1 MDNFIGKF
9 KELLENTDFSTVD
22 GDTIFK
28 DLDEWDSLLALSLIT
43 MVDEEYNIKITGD
56 EIRQASSIYDLYA
69 VINIKKNA

>member
-1 MDNFIGKF
+1 MNNFILKF
-9 KELLENTDFSTVD
+9 KELFEDTDFSTVG

-56 EIRQASSIYDLYA
+56 EIKQASSINDLYA
-69 VINIKKNA
+69 VIDIKKNA